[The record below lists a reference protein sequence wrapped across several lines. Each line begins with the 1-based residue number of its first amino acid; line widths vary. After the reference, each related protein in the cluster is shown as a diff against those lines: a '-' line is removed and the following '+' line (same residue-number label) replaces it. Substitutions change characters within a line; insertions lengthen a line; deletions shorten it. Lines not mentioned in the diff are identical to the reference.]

1 MFQKKQLFF
10 SFFILLNCL
19 GGFSQGSGNELLFDG
34 VNDIA
39 DGNNAALSTYTNN
52 FTFEMWISPSA
63 NITVKAEQNG
73 NTAIS
78 GTTGNGQRYAIGPT
92 WGGASNAGAG
102 ISIGSNC
109 IQVYEHGA
117 GYMPAL
123 LSYNS
128 ALPAGWNHIAVV
140 YIAKQPRLY
149 LNGELVKTGLTSVR
163 ANVFPSASLGGYIY
177 GWYQGRMDEVRI
189 WSTSRTQTEIRDNMC
204 KKLVG
209 NETGL
214 IRYYRFDHP
223 ANTATATDVT
233 STQNAVLQNMA
244 TATCWVTSGAAIGD
258 ASANT
263 YTANWASVTVS
274 LSSTNKG
281 EFIVDNV
288 AGTTAPAGLHVYRV
302 DGVPSSTTGLSGLGG
317 NDTYFG
323 TYVVRGT
330 APTHRTNFFYT
341 NYPDALADEANLLLY
356 TRANNSVTTW
366 TNSSSTLN
374 TGANRLRKTGV
385 TVRAEYVL
393 INPSSPLPI
402 ELLYFDATC
411 DKANLNFS
419 WATATEKNNSHF
431 IIYQSENGFDWQEA
445 GIINGKGNSAT
456 KINYAYSL
464 PVENKNFNVYYK
476 LAQVDYDSS
485 EEHYSKI
492 IHVTCVDQAPVI
504 YPNPSSSRTNINGID
519 LNKPSSYFIY
529 NNYGKLIKK
538 GENIILGQ
546 NSVDVSDLP
555 KAIYHITIVAG
566 DKTFHQK
573 LIVN

>member
-10 SFFILLNCL
+10 SLHILLNSL
-19 GGFSQGSGNELLFDG
+19 IGFSQGSGNELLFDG

-39 DGNNAALSTYTNN
+39 NGNNAALSGFTNN

-78 GTTGNGQRYAIGPT
+78 GTAGNGQRYAIGPT
-92 WGGASNAGAG
+92 WGGATNAGAG

-123 LSYNS
+123 LSYNT

-163 ANVFPSASLGGYIY
+163 TNVFPSAFIGGYPGY

-209 NETGL
+209 NEAGL
-214 IRYYRFDHP
+214 IRYYRLDHP
-223 ANTATATDVT
+223 ANTATATDAT
-233 STQNAVLQNMA
+233 SNQNAVLQNMA
-244 TATCWVTSGAAIGD
+244 NATCWVTSGAAIGD
-258 ASANT
+258 VSANT
-263 YTANWASVTVS
+263 YTNNWASVTVS
-274 LSSTNKG
+274 LTSTNKG

-288 AGTTAPAGLHVYRV
+288 AGTTAPAGVHVYRV
-302 DGVPSSTTGLSGLGG
+302 DAAPSSTTDLTGLGS
-317 NDTYFG
+317 NNTYFG

-341 NYPDALADEANLLLY
+341 NYPDALIDEPNLALF
-356 TRANNSVTTW
+356 TRANNSVAAW

-374 TGANRLRKTGV
+374 TGLDRLQKTGV
-385 TVRAEYVL
+385 TVRAEYIL
-393 INPSSPLPI
+393 TNPTSPLPI
-402 ELLYFDATC
+402 ELLYFNAAC
-411 DKANLNFS
+411 DQANLKFS
-419 WATATEKNNSHF
+419 WATATESNNDYFTVERSSDGVNF
-431 IIYQSENGFDWQEA
+431 NILGTVA
-445 GIINGKGNSAT
+445 GAGNSNQT
-456 KINYAYSL
+456 QNYSFTDQTLYNEISYYRL
-464 PVENKNFNVYYK
+464 KQTDFNG
-476 LAQVDYDSS
+476 QF
-485 EEHYSKI
+485 EYSKI
-492 IHVTCVDQAPVI
+492 ITVSCGDAKLKDVKI
-504 YPNPSSSRTNINGID
+504 YPNPATDEVTMEITGNMESVNFEIINSTGEVIYKGNFNEKMTLQTSSFAAGIYVIKFAND
-519 LNKPSSYFIY
+519 YISECK
-529 NNYGKLIKK
+529 KLIK
-538 GENIILGQ
+538 Q
-546 NSVDVSDLP
+546 
-555 KAIYHITIVAG
+555 
-566 DKTFHQK
+566 
-573 LIVN
+573 